1 MIPPLA
7 IVRKLLQQ
15 VPSTPVDANCL
26 HCLEYSQRYL
36 DNSELADQDIVIR
49 SGTPRD
55 LEGMIECQNFP
66 ERLQERFAEGERC
79 VVAVIGDRVIGY
91 QWFCDKPWRIE
102 ERYGYRVDIP
112 ADAIY
117 GYDAFVLP
125 RYRRAKIWTRFHS
138 ACVNEFLQQLHRCKI
153 IAMVDEGNT
162 VSMNAHLRL
171 GYKLYR
177 KVYVLKVLGESFYF
191 VKTVNA
197 DARRLTAVT
206 QADRVS
212 VS

>member
-1 MIPPLA
+1 VTPALA
-7 IVRKLLQQ
+7 IIRKFLRQI
-15 VPSTPVDANCL
+15 PSTAVDANCL
-26 HCLEYSQRYL
+26 HCLELSQRCG
-36 DNSELADQDIVIR
+36 NEGEFADEDIVIR
-49 SGTPRD
+49 PGTPLD
-55 LEGMIECQNFP
+55 LQGMIECQNFP
-66 ERLQERFAEGERC
+66 ERLRERFAEGERC
-79 VVAVIGDRVIGY
+79 VVAAVGDRIVGY

-117 GYDAFVLP
+117 GYDAFVVP
-125 RYRRAKIWTRFHS
+125 RYRRARIWTRFHTV
-138 ACVNEFLQQLHRCKI
+138 CVNEFLRQLHRCKI

-177 KVYVLKVLGESFYF
+177 KVYVLKVLGKSFYF
-191 VKTVNA
+191 VKAVNA
-197 DARRLTAVT
+197 DARRLTVVT